1 MHAFKNVDTF
11 NGESVSDAGSFV
23 LLVHP
28 KLFVGV
34 GHLVSLVS
42 LVCLVSLVGV
52 VLLVQCAV
60 CRRLSPP
67 DARVARHTENT
78 FYMR

>member
-42 LVCLVSLVGV
+42 LVCLVSLDGF
-52 VLLVQCAV
+52 VQCAV

-67 DARVARHTENT
+67 DARVARHTQNT
-78 FYMR
+78 YMR

>member
-42 LVCLVSLVGV
+42 LVCLS
-52 VLLVQCAV
+52 
-60 CRRLSPP
+60 
-67 DARVARHTENT
+67 
-78 FYMR
+78 